1 MSDQLNPDIKE
12 IIYGKRDLKKIT
24 IYPLS
29 IGDQF
34 KVTDLIT
41 DLVRKLVEA
50 QKQGVENE
58 YALITAAIKVLEENI
73 TKILTLITDSSEE
86 ECIELVNNLTNSQLM
101 DIVDIVWTVNFEPA
115 IKKGKSLF
123 EKGKSLFNLKNSS
136 PDSSDSTLSTGSMT
150 STEKVTKTEE

>member
-86 ECIELVNNLTNSQLM
+86 ECIDLVNNLTNSQLM